1 MMSDYEIKI
10 LKELRRGKSD
20 PEKISNRTGLP
31 MEIVEAIIREYRN
44 DFQEYGP
51 RKKIQFTKDSIALL
65 IDIVILYVFIRLV
78 IAIVG

>member
-1 MMSDYEIKI
+1 MSDYEIKI

-44 DFQEYGP
+44 DFQEYEP